1 VGTQIP
7 PKIKVL
13 WYNMTKMVTNEKKLV
28 EKYKTEKYRLG
39 NLQPR
44 YLEVFEYRTG
54 IADGDP
60 HTQKETGK
68 KFGISSTRAAQLEAR
83 VKYELEQF

>member
-1 VGTQIP
+1 
-7 PKIKVL
+7 
-13 WYNMTKMVTNEKKLV
+13 MVTAEKKLV

-39 NLQPR
+39 HLQPR

-54 IADGDP
+54 ITDGDP

-83 VKYELEQF
+83 VKYELDQF

>member
-1 VGTQIP
+1 MLTV
-7 PKIKVL
+7 
-13 WYNMTKMVTNEKKLV
+13 EKKLI
-28 EKYKTEKYRLG
+28 EKYKMGKNRLG
-39 NLQPR
+39 HLQPR

-54 IADGDP
+54 IADGTT

-83 VKYELEQF
+83 VKYELELF

>member
-1 VGTQIP
+1 
-7 PKIKVL
+7 
-13 WYNMTKMVTNEKKLV
+13 MVTYDKKLV
-28 EKYKTEKYRLG
+28 EKYKAEKYRLG
-39 NLQPR
+39 HLQLR

-54 IADGDP
+54 ITDGDP

-83 VKYELEQF
+83 VKYELEQI

>member
-1 VGTQIP
+1 
-7 PKIKVL
+7 
-13 WYNMTKMVTNEKKLV
+13 MKMEENILLR
-28 EKYKTEKYRLG
+28 KYKAGKGQLNHLR
-39 NLQPR
+39 PR

-54 IADGDP
+54 IADGAT

-83 VKYELEQF
+83 VRYELEQL

>member
-1 VGTQIP
+1 
-7 PKIKVL
+7 
-13 WYNMTKMVTNEKKLV
+13 MATNEKKLIK
-28 EKYKTEKYRLG
+28 KYKTEKSHLG
-39 NLQPR
+39 HLQPR

>member
-1 VGTQIP
+1 
-7 PKIKVL
+7 
-13 WYNMTKMVTNEKKLV
+13 MTTDEKLV
-28 EKYKTEKYRLG
+28 EKYKAGKHQLG
-39 NLQPR
+39 HLQPR

-54 IADGDP
+54 IADGAP

-83 VKYELEQF
+83 VKYELEQL

>member
-1 VGTQIP
+1 MGTQIP
-7 PKIKVL
+7 PKIRVL
-13 WYNMTKMVTNEKKLV
+13 WYNMTKMVANEKKLV

-83 VKYELEQF
+83 VKYELDQL